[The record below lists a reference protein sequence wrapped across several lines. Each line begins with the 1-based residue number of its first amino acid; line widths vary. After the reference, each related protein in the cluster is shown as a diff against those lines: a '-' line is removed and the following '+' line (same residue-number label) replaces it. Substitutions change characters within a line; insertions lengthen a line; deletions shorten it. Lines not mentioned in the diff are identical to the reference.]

1 MTILITGNMG
11 YVGSFLVKHLSSNYK
26 NIKLIG
32 FDNGYFRD
40 CLTNTS
46 IAPESLIEH
55 QYFGDIRKISSDVL
69 NGIDHIIHL
78 AAISND
84 PIGNQYKEV
93 TTDINFNSTINLA
106 KLAVKSGVKSFTLAS
121 SCSIYGNGTN
131 DSRTETCQTNPLTA
145 YAKSKILS
153 ENKLQELASDKFKV
167 TSLRFSTACGV
178 SDRLRLDLVLND
190 FVASAF
196 VQKKIQILSDGSPW
210 RPIIDILDMA
220 RAFDWAINR
229 NIKDS
234 GNYLIVNI
242 GQNRNNVQIKDL
254 AYMVKDHFPDTKVK
268 INSNAEPDKRSYKVD
283 FSLFN
288 SLAPEK
294 YLPQESIS
302 STIQRIKK
310 SLEEMNFSDLKFR
323 ESELM
328 RLVKI
333 KNLRNENKLNE
344 KLEWI
349 N

>member
-11 YVGSFLVKHLSSNYK
+11 YVGSVLVKHLSSNYTD
-26 NIKLIG
+26 IKLIG
-32 FDNGYFRD
+32 FDNGYFKD

-55 QYFGDIRKISSDVL
+55 QYFGDIREISSDVL
-69 NGIDHIIHL
+69 DGIDHIIHL

-84 PIGNQYKEV
+84 PIGNEYREV
-93 TTDINFNSTINLA
+93 TTDINFNSTIKLA
-106 KLAVKSGVKSFTLAS
+106 KLAAKSNVKSFTLAS
-121 SCSIYGNGTN
+121 SCSIYGNGTT
-131 DSRTETCQTNPLTA
+131 DARTEVCETNPLTA

-153 ENKLQELASDKFKV
+153 EEKLKGLATNKFKV
-167 TSLRFSTACGV
+167 TCLRFSTACGV

-196 VQKKIQILSDGSPW
+196 VQRKIQILSDGSPW
-210 RPIIDILDMA
+210 RPIIDVLDMA

-229 NIKDS
+229 KNKQS
-234 GNYLIVNI
+234 GNYLVVNI
-242 GQNRNNVQIKDL
+242 GQNDNNIQIKDL
-254 AYMVKDHFPDTKVK
+254 AYLVKDHFPETEVE
-268 INSNAEPDKRSYKVD
+268 INTTAEPDKRSYKVD

-288 SLAPEK
+288 SLAQEK

-302 STIQRIKK
+302 STIKRIKK
-310 SLEEMNFSDLKFR
+310 SLEEMNFSDPNFR

-328 RLVKI
+328 RLIKI
-333 KNLRNENKLNE
+333 KNLRIQNKLNE